1 LRVWELGAKAE
12 LGELLWDTAG
22 RDFAVGEIAWA
33 GTYLVYWRLEGVT
46 NIHEF
51 ERGDVINPDPDFDLH
66 KYIVDNSQT
75 WLYDPGGRRARV
87 LVANESGT
95 LLTDASGETLVV
107 CEPTSR
113 DEDPAEDRWQQTIV
127 NVYSMP
133 DGTRRHSFAARIG
146 YHMRRGCIRG
156 PALLH
161 PVFGNAGA
169 KAFFAIG
176 ETEGPPAYGRRY
188 TVGLEAATLIGLD
201 GSVKFL
207 TDGTTNR
214 LVRYLRGLPAV
225 VTLEDGQ
232 EAVACMLE
240 MWGAVPWRLALFGV
254 DGQRIREYSFGLR
267 YGAVEKVT
275 GRKTIWQPITVT
287 PDGRYLLLQDTGLRG
302 GLMRGQDGWVWMWNL
317 EERTGRPLARLR
329 GISAVYGW
337 VHDEYLLVQLEAA
350 TGGDIADQGPLYVP
364 WKTTHVQA
372 VPPEQSRPEE

>member
-1 LRVWELGAKAE
+1 MTAEGRLRVWELGAKAE

-51 ERGDVINPDPDFDLH
+51 ERGDVINPDPDFDSD

-75 WLYDPGGRRARV
+75 WLYDPVGRRARV
-87 LVANESGT
+87 LLANESGT

-113 DEDPAEDRWQQTIV
+113 DEDPAEDRWRQTIV

-133 DGTRRHSFAARIG
+133 DGTHRHSFAARIG
-146 YHMRRGCIRG
+146 YHMRRGCLQG

-161 PVFGNAGA
+161 PVFGNGGA
-169 KAFFAIG
+169 KAFFALG

-225 VTLEDGQ
+225 VTLEDGD
-232 EAVACMLE
+232 
-240 MWGAVPWRLALFGV
+240 R
-254 DGQRIREYSFGLR
+254 R
-267 YGAVEKVT
+267 
-275 GRKTIWQPITVT
+275 
-287 PDGRYLLLQDTGLRG
+287 
-302 GLMRGQDGWVWMWNL
+302 
-317 EERTGRPLARLR
+317 
-329 GISAVYGW
+329 
-337 VHDEYLLVQLEAA
+337 
-350 TGGDIADQGPLYVP
+350 
-364 WKTTHVQA
+364 
-372 VPPEQSRPEE
+372 